1 MVPVPR
7 DKTVR
12 KTSKKRPTT
21 RHWPQKPYTHIHCI
35 GFLLFIAFLLSLF
48 IGGTLY
54 LFILLDIPDIKS
66 IQNYRPYLTTRIL
79 DAKGQV
85 VTLVYKENR
94 ILVSLKQMPDL
105 LPKAFVAA
113 EDARFYQHQGVDLWS
128 IFRALAHN
136 LMVGGRSQG
145 GSTITQQ
152 MTRSLLLSRKKLYS
166 RKIKEAILAYRIDSL
181 LTKEDILFIYL
192 NQIYL
197 GEGAHG
203 VEAAANTYFDKHV
216 SELSLAEIAVLAGLP
231 KAPSRYSPLNN
242 MKLAKKRQAYVLN
255 RMAEEGYITPAAA
268 RAAFNQPL
276 QLARHER
283 TDANGY
289 FVQYVQNYAENKYG
303 EDMVLTGGLTIYTT
317 LDQDMQK
324 IAADSIKKGVSDL
337 AARRQGNV
345 RSAKRRPGKA
355 PQGSLVV
362 LEHKTGRIR
371 AMVGGTDFTE
381 SQFNRAV
388 QARRQPGSAFKPI
401 VFAAAL
407 EKGFTPATLI
417 NDKPLR
423 LPGPTRNK
431 IWEPKNFDGKFNG
444 PTTLRAGLIDS
455 RNIVAI
461 RLLQEVG
468 VDPVIKLA
476 RKMGI
481 GSPLA
486 RNLSLALGSSG
497 VSLLE
502 LVAAYGTFGNGGRY
516 IQPIS
521 INKITDRDGKI
532 LEKNTTE
539 SRPILDARTAYQV
552 TLMLKGVIKE
562 GTGKAVKGLD
572 TPVAG
577 KTGTT
582 DHYMDA
588 WFIGYTPELAIG
600 VWVGYDQ
607 KRTLGRGETGGHVA
621 APIWRD
627 FVKAIEKNNSKKS
640 TFKVPG

>member
-1 MVPVPR
+1 MVPGPGK
-7 DKTVR
+7 KTVR
-12 KTSKKRPTT
+12 KAATKRPAS
-21 RHWPQKPYTHIHCI
+21 RCGPQKTYSHIHCI
-35 GFLLFIAFLLSLF
+35 GFLLFITFLLSFF

-54 LFILLDIPDIKS
+54 LFILLDIPDIRS
-66 IQNYRPYLTTRIL
+66 IQNYRPHLTTCIL
-79 DAKGQV
+79 DAEGNI
-85 VTLVYKENR
+85 TARVYKENR
-94 ILVSLKQMPDL
+94 ILVSLKQMPPL

-128 IFRALAHN
+128 ILRALSHN
-136 LMVGGRSQG
+136 LMVGGRGQG

-216 SELSLAEIAVLAGLP
+216 HELSLAEIAVLAGLP

-255 RMAEEGYITPAAA
+255 RMAEEGYITPTAA
-268 RAAFNQPL
+268 RTAFNQPL
-276 QLARHER
+276 QLARQDR
-283 TDANGY
+283 ADANGY
-289 FVQYVQNYAENKYG
+289 FVQYVLNYADNKYG
-303 EDMVLTGGLTIYTT
+303 KETVLTGGLTIYTT
-317 LDQDMQK
+317 LDQKMQK
-324 IAADSIKKGVSDL
+324 TAANSINKGVSDL
-337 AARRQGNV
+337 AARRNANI
-345 RSAKRRPGKA
+345 RSAKRRPGEI

-362 LEHKTGRIR
+362 LEHETGRIK
-371 AMVGGTDFTE
+371 AMVGGTDFTA

-407 EKGFTPATLI
+407 ETGFTPATRI
-417 NDKPLR
+417 DDKPLR
-423 LPGPTRNK
+423 LPGPTRNEM
-431 IWEPKNFDGKFNG
+431 WEPKNFDGKFNG

-468 VDPVIKLA
+468 VEPVTRLA
-476 RKMGI
+476 REMGI
-481 GSPLA
+481 DSPLA
-486 RNLSLALGSSG
+486 GNLSLALGSSE

-502 LVAAYGTFGNGGRY
+502 LVAAYGAFGNGGRY
-516 IQPIS
+516 IRPIS

-539 SRPILDARTAYQV
+539 SRSVMDARTAYQI
-552 TLMLKGVIKE
+552 TLMLKGVIGE

-582 DHYMDA
+582 DHYRDA

-600 VWVGYDQ
+600 VWIGHDQ
-607 KRTLGRGETGGHVA
+607 KRTLGRGETGGRVA
-621 APIWRD
+621 APIWRN
-627 FVKAIEKNNSKKS
+627 FVKAIEKNDSGKS
-640 TFKVPG
+640 TFKVPD